1 MCIGQLGRCSFLY
14 YYFISFH
21 MNSSHI
27 LKQNSSKQII
37 PKEITRP
44 NLRTHIRS
52 KAKHKRPAQK
62 YYVNET
68 SNNDKQNENSNFF
81 LFLFSH
87 FVWCC
92 CSFFALAFTL
102 FLFKTYNLIWL
113 FSSIFWLVGSVCC
126 GNRASKRHI

>member
-1 MCIGQLGRCSFLY
+1 MCIGQLGCSFLY

-44 NLRTHIRS
+44 NLRNPFEARLNTSGQRKNITLMKHRTTIS
-52 KAKHKRPAQK
+52 KMKTAISF
-62 YYVNET
+62 Y
-68 SNNDKQNENSNFF
+68 FF
-81 LFLFSH
+81 SLI
-87 FVWCC
+87 
-92 CSFFALAFTL
+92 SFGDVVFFPLAFTL

-126 GNRASKRHI
+126 GNRASKRHM